1 MIVDDEPLV
10 RQGIIRSVNWDN
22 HGVEQI
28 EEANDG
34 LQALEKYRKTKV
46 DILIT
51 DIKMPRMNGL
61 ELIRALRE
69 ENAHP
74 IIIVLSGY
82 SAVSYTHL
90 KENNLEVPDTWEEL
104 IKICDTFN
112 SKGITPAVMGLKD
125 GWAHTLP
132 FQCIESV
139 DVLSKTPDWPQ
150 QRMEKKV
157 SFADTPEFVE
167 GVEKFVDLMTKYNTS
182 DRSSMTYAQSNE
194 YFFSGKSAM
203 YMICLL
209 YTSRCV

>member
-1 MIVDDEPLV
+1 MYRVMIVDDEPLV

-82 SAVSYTHL
+82 S
-90 KENNLEVPDTWEEL
+90 D
-104 IKICDTFN
+104 F
-112 SKGITPAVMGLKD
+112 
-125 GWAHTLP
+125 
-132 FQCIESV
+132 
-139 DVLSKTPDWPQ
+139 
-150 QRMEKKV
+150 
-157 SFADTPEFVE
+157 
-167 GVEKFVDLMTKYNTS
+167 
-182 DRSSMTYAQSNE
+182 E
-194 YFFSGKSAM
+194 Y
-203 YMICLL
+203 LQ
-209 YTSRCV
+209 